1 MEYRILKNHAIVEW
15 VPMRRVQCECKQLLY
30 LHCALP
36 GEPHPEK
43 FKKIV
48 LEKLQGNPHD
58 DINDKVRDHE
68 RVQSGGSLAS

>member
-1 MEYRILKNHAIVEW
+1 MECRILENHATVEW
-15 VPMRRVQCECKQLLY
+15 VPIRRVQCEYKQLLY

-36 GEPHPEK
+36 DEPHPEK

-58 DINDKVRDHE
+58 DINNKVRDHR